1 MTRREAVRGVA
12 VLAMVGGLAGLLIAG
27 PVDAAISKG
36 TVKKIAKKQ
45 AVKVFNSKIEQAIAG
60 LERKVHWAV
69 IAPNASILAQSGGM
83 DVEGAS
89 GAGVYWINFPTT
101 VTDKAAVATVR
112 ADTAATGEIRTIPCG
127 GPPLGVT
134 CAVGPNN
141 PSELFVSTHDSTGAT
156 AARSFYVAVI
166 P

>member
-1 MTRREAVRGVA
+1 MGHREMFRGIT
-12 VLAMVGGLAGLLIAG
+12 VLAMVGGVAGLLIAG

-45 AVKVFNSKIEQAIAG
+45 AVKVFNSRIEEAIAG
-60 LERKVHWAV
+60 LEPRVHWAV
-69 IAPNASILAQSGGM
+69 IAPDASILAQSGGI

-89 GAGVYWINFPTT
+89 GGGVYWINFPTT

-112 ADTAATGEIRTIPCG
+112 ADTAATGEVRTIPCG
-127 GPPLGVT
+127 GPPLGLT

-156 AARSFYVAVI
+156 SARSFYVAVI